1 MKDTAFG
8 DLVKI
13 AELEDNE
20 LTTVTFYVDMSNV
33 VINHTD
39 QNYIAQRGVY
49 MAEGLDG
56 RQVYLTDV
64 HVRFTY
70 NRCVRIH
77 IDKQIYGQYPLDGF
91 AVISYPALIIV
102 GEHWMEAFASISVY
116 ILIPKESII
125 LLLSLVYLNRKN
137 NYGGKI
143 GQFCKLLF

>member
-1 MKDTAFG
+1 
-8 DLVKI
+8 
-13 AELEDNE
+13 
-20 LTTVTFYVDMSNV
+20 MSNV

-39 QNYIAQRGVY
+39 QNYIAQRVVY
-49 MAEGLDG
+49 MAEGLDGRQAG

-91 AVISYPALIIV
+91 AVTSYPALIIV
-102 GEHWMEAFASISVY
+102 GEHWMEAVASISVY